1 MIVIK
6 SEFHLKEKLS
16 TFDKISFYENF
27 EAALRKLLEFQKLYD
42 GPEIHH
48 AGVIQA
54 FEFTF
59 EQCWK
64 AIQKK
69 TGTEGLSLASPKK
82 SLEWA
87 MASGWISA
95 THENTWLEMMRDRNL
110 TSHTYR
116 DQTAIE
122 VATRVLD
129 SYVDEFILILEKM
142 KKN

>member
-1 MIVIK
+1 MSAK
-6 SEFHLKEKLS
+6 S
-16 TFDKISFYENF
+16 SFSENF
-27 EAALRKLLEFQKLYD
+27 EAALSKLVEFQKLYD
-42 GPEIHH
+42 GSEIHR

-69 TGTEGLSLASPKK
+69 AGLEGLSLASPKK
-82 SLEWA
+82 SIEWA
-87 MASGWISA
+87 MTNGWIPTA
-95 THENTWLEMMRDRNL
+95 KEGTWLEMMNDRNL

-116 DQTAIE
+116 DQTAQE

-129 SYVDEFILILEKM
+129 TYVAEFALILGKM
-142 KKN
+142 NKA